1 VLSSGGDSGCAERLR
16 SSAEIPDQKTR
27 IDKSECFY
35 QKKNTPSH
43 PDLTEGSQSPTEGRA
58 LMPSND
64 QTQAAPER
72 RPDEMRHEILEILT
86 ESGLTPGQG
95 IEGILDRL
103 IHAGPER

>member
-1 VLSSGGDSGCAERLR
+1 
-16 SSAEIPDQKTR
+16 
-27 IDKSECFY
+27 
-35 QKKNTPSH
+35 
-43 PDLTEGSQSPTEGRA
+43 
-58 LMPSND
+58 MPSND